1 MTLQT
6 DKELALK
13 TAKAIEDLRHASAVL
28 RDCDAKALGTNAPE
42 YYRARN
48 LLREARTLFQEALT
62 EAKKLMGPVPAYAPP
77 DLAELKKRRLE
88 TSGLAAH
95 GATAAELKAELG
107 RDPFLLGIMTAG
119 EIEAAV
125 DRHFENQHSGKRK
138 LENLKARVALDKL
151 AAEIRD
157 AEALDKACRLRML

>member
-1 MTLQT
+1 MALQT
-6 DKELALK
+6 DKDVSLK

-28 RDCDAKALGTNAPE
+28 RNCEKQALGTNAPE

-48 LLREARTLFQEALT
+48 LLREARTLFQEALS

-77 DLAELKKRRLE
+77 DLAEQKKRRLE

-95 GATAAELKAELG
+95 GETAADLKAELG
-107 RDPFLLGIMTAG
+107 RDPFLLGIMTGG

-138 LENLKARVALDKL
+138 LENLKARIALDKL
-151 AAEIRD
+151 AADIRE
-157 AEALDKACRLRML
+157 AEALDKACRLRLL